1 MKKEYLL
8 KSSVSLLFLFSST
21 LLATGCNKGDKH
33 NYKEEWDVSPTEHW
47 QACLDEG
54 CKEKKIGPPIHLF
67 GQSKPNQVSTLI
79 K

>member
-1 MKKEYLL
+1 MKKEYIL

-33 NYKEEWDVSPTEHW
+33 NYKEEWDVSPTEHRH
-47 QACLDEG
+47 ACLDEG
-54 CKEKKIGPPIHLF
+54 CKEKKIGPPIHLL
-67 GQSKPNQVSTLI
+67 GQLRPNQVFTLI

>member
-1 MKKEYLL
+1 MKKEYIL

-47 QACLDEG
+47 HACLDEG
-54 CKEKKIGPPIHLF
+54 CKEKNIGPPIHLL
-67 GQSKPNQVSTLI
+67 G
-79 K
+79 

>member
-1 MKKEYLL
+1 MKKEYIL

-33 NYKEEWDVSPTEHW
+33 NYKEEWHVNWH
-47 QACLDEG
+47 ACLDEG
-54 CKEKKIGPPIHLF
+54 CKEKKIGPPIHLV